1 MKMPETTLEWVTAV
15 FSGIIALIS
24 GFCLPLFIY
33 AWPLVLVV
41 LVIVGFQVGLSE
53 LLSKP
58 FQRKPTE
65 RERQQTTAD
74 KAWLLPPVLGGLIVG
89 AGAGF
94 MQYGFSVGG

>member
-1 MKMPETTLEWVTAV
+1 MKMPETTLEWITAI
-15 FSGIIALIS
+15 FSGVIALIL

-65 RERQQTTAD
+65 LDRQRAKAD
-74 KAWLLPPVLGGLIVG
+74 RAWLLPPVLGGLIVG

-94 MQYGFSVGG
+94 MRYGFSVGG